1 MISDLLSKNPE
12 QVNSKIENILEQNII
27 NIIYYENSFAKTK
40 FLTKTIEKWDIP
52 TFYLDFDLLYSGY
65 VKANMVPTLKNITLL
80 WPNSENLRENLES
93 VIEKISMTRSVVVI
107 DSLNGFFN
115 ILEDDDAG
123 MLINSF
129 IMMLASS
136 AKNTKSIILVGSLS
150 KLNEENEFVL
160 YSSGRHVI
168 DNKHMEKIQLVES
181 NGLLKIN
188 ILNFDNST
196 KSSFSA
202 DSIFLE

>member
-12 QVNSKIENILEQNII
+12 QVNSKIENILEQNLL

-93 VIEKISMTRSVVVI
+93 VIEKISMTKSVVVI

-160 YSSGRHVI
+160 HSSGRHVI

-196 KSSFSA
+196 KSSFST
-202 DSIFLE
+202 

>member
-1 MISDLLSKNPE
+1 MLSDLLSKNPE
-12 QVNSKIENILEQNII
+12 QVNSKIENILEQNIL
-27 NIIYYENSFAKTK
+27 NIIYYENSFAKAK

-65 VKANMVPTLKNITLL
+65 VKANVVPTLKNVTLL

-93 VIEKISMTRSVVVI
+93 IIEKISMTKSVVVI

-115 ILEDDDAG
+115 ILKDDDAG

-160 YSSGRHVI
+160 YSSGRHVM
-168 DNKHMEKIQLVES
+168 DNKHMKKIQLVES

-196 KSSFSA
+196 KSSFPA
-202 DSIFLE
+202 

>member
-1 MISDLLSKNPE
+1 MLSKNPE
-12 QVNSKIENILEQNII
+12 QVNSKIENILEQNLL
-27 NIIYYENSFAKTK
+27 NIIYYENSFAKAK

-65 VKANMVPTLKNITLL
+65 VKANVVPTLKNVTLL

-93 VIEKISMTRSVVVI
+93 VIEKISMTKSVVVI

-115 ILEDDDAG
+115 ILKDDDAG

-160 YSSGRHVI
+160 YSSGRHVM
-168 DNKHMEKIQLVES
+168 DNKHMKKIQLVES

-196 KSSFSA
+196 KSSFPA
-202 DSIFLE
+202 

>member
-1 MISDLLSKNPE
+1 MLSDLLSKNPE
-12 QVNSKIENILEQNII
+12 QVNSKIENILEQNLL
-27 NIIYYENSFAKTK
+27 NIIYYENSFAKAK

-150 KLNEENEFVL
+150 KLNDENEFVL

-168 DNKHMEKIQLVES
+168 DNKHMEKIQLIES

-196 KSSFSA
+196 KSSFST
-202 DSIFLE
+202 

>member
-1 MISDLLSKNPE
+1 MINDLLSKNPE
-12 QVNSKIENILEQNII
+12 QVNSKIENILEQNLI
-27 NIIYYENSFAKTK
+27 NIIYYENSFAKAK

-65 VKANMVPTLKNITLL
+65 VKANMVPTLKNVTLL
-80 WPNSENLRENLES
+80 WPNSENLRDNLES
-93 VIEKISMTRSVVVI
+93 VIEKISMTKSVVVI

-115 ILEDDDAG
+115 TLEDDDAG

-150 KLNEENEFVL
+150 KLNDENEFVL

-168 DNKHMEKIQLVES
+168 DNKHMKKIQLVES
-181 NGLLKIN
+181 SGLLKIN

-196 KSSFSA
+196 KSSFST
-202 DSIFLE
+202 

>member
-1 MISDLLSKNPE
+1 MYKR
-12 QVNSKIENILEQNII
+12 Q
-27 NIIYYENSFAKTK
+27 
-40 FLTKTIEKWDIP
+40 
-52 TFYLDFDLLYSGY
+52 
-65 VKANMVPTLKNITLL
+65 VPTLKNITLL

-93 VIEKISMTRSVVVI
+93 VIEKISMTKSVVVI

-160 YSSGRHVI
+160 HSSGRHVI

-196 KSSFSA
+196 KSSFTT
-202 DSIFLE
+202 

>member
-1 MISDLLSKNPE
+1 MSKNPE
-12 QVNSKIENILEQNII
+12 QVNSKIENILEQNLI
-27 NIIYYENSFAKTK
+27 NIIYYENSFAKAK

-65 VKANMVPTLKNITLL
+65 VKANMVPTLKNVTLL

-93 VIEKISMTRSVVVI
+93 VIEKISMTKSVVVI

-150 KLNEENEFVL
+150 KLNDENEFVL

-168 DNKHMEKIQLVES
+168 DNKHMKKIQLVES
-181 NGLLKIN
+181 SGLLKIN

-196 KSSFSA
+196 KSSFST
-202 DSIFLE
+202 

>member
-1 MISDLLSKNPE
+1 MLSDLLSKNPE
-12 QVNSKIENILEQNII
+12 QVNSKIENILEQNLL
-27 NIIYYENSFAKTK
+27 NIIYYENSFAKAK

-65 VKANMVPTLKNITLL
+65 VKANMVPTLKNVTLL

-93 VIEKISMTRSVVVI
+93 IIEKISMTKSVVVI

-160 YSSGRHVI
+160 HSSGRHVI
-168 DNKHMEKIQLVES
+168 DNKHMKKIQLVES

-196 KSSFSA
+196 KSSFST
-202 DSIFLE
+202 

>member
-1 MISDLLSKNPE
+1 MLSDLLSKNPG
-12 QVNSKIENILEQNII
+12 QVNSKIENILEQNLL
-27 NIIYYENSFAKTK
+27 NIIYYENSFAKAK

-65 VKANMVPTLKNITLL
+65 VKANMVPTLKNVTLL

-93 VIEKISMTRSVVVI
+93 VIEKISMTKSVVVI

-160 YSSGRHVI
+160 HSSGRHVI

-196 KSSFSA
+196 KSSFST
-202 DSIFLE
+202 

>member
-1 MISDLLSKNPE
+1 MLSDLLSKNPE
-12 QVNSKIENILEQNII
+12 QVNSKIENILEQNLL
-27 NIIYYENSFAKTK
+27 NIIYYENSFAKAK

-65 VKANMVPTLKNITLL
+65 VKANMVPTLKNVTLL

-93 VIEKISMTRSVVVI
+93 VIEKISMTKSVVVI

-115 ILEDDDAG
+115 ILKDDDAG

-168 DNKHMEKIQLVES
+168 DNKHMKKIQLVES

-196 KSSFSA
+196 KSSFST
-202 DSIFLE
+202 

>member
-1 MISDLLSKNPE
+1 LLSKNPE
-12 QVNSKIENILEQNII
+12 QVNSKIESILEQNLI
-27 NIIYYENSFAKTK
+27 NIIYYENSFAKAK

-65 VKANMVPTLKNITLL
+65 VKANVVPTLKNVTLL

-93 VIEKISMTRSVVVI
+93 IIEKISMTKSVVVI

-115 ILEDDDAG
+115 ILKDDDAG

-160 YSSGRHVI
+160 YSSGRHVM
-168 DNKHMEKIQLVES
+168 DNKHMKKIQLVES

-196 KSSFSA
+196 KSSFPV
-202 DSIFLE
+202 

>member
-1 MISDLLSKNPE
+1 MINDLLSKNPE
-12 QVNSKIENILEQNII
+12 QVNSKIENILEQNLL

-65 VKANMVPTLKNITLL
+65 VKANMIPTLKNVTLL

-150 KLNEENEFVL
+150 KLNDENEFVL

-196 KSSFSA
+196 KSSFPA
-202 DSIFLE
+202 

>member
-12 QVNSKIENILEQNII
+12 QVNSKIENILEQNLL
-27 NIIYYENSFAKTK
+27 NIIYYENSFAKAK

-65 VKANMVPTLKNITLL
+65 VKANMVPTLKNVTLL
-80 WPNSENLRENLES
+80 WPNNENLRENLES
-93 VIEKISMTRSVVVI
+93 VIEKISMTKSVVVI

-129 IMMLASS
+129 IMMLVSS

-168 DNKHMEKIQLVES
+168 DNKHMKKIQLVES

-196 KSSFSA
+196 KSSFST
-202 DSIFLE
+202 

>member
-1 MISDLLSKNPE
+1 MLSDLLSKNPE
-12 QVNSKIENILEQNII
+12 QVNSKIENILEQNLL
-27 NIIYYENSFAKTK
+27 NIIYYENSFAKAK

-65 VKANMVPTLKNITLL
+65 VKANMVPTLKNVTLL

-93 VIEKISMTRSVVVI
+93 VIEKISMTKSVVVI

-202 DSIFLE
+202 

>member
-1 MISDLLSKNPE
+1 MLSDLLSKNPE
-12 QVNSKIENILEQNII
+12 QVNSKIENILEQNLL

-65 VKANMVPTLKNITLL
+65 VKANMVPTLKNVTLL

-93 VIEKISMTRSVVVI
+93 VIEKISMTKSVVVI

-168 DNKHMEKIQLVES
+168 DNKHMKKIQLVES

-202 DSIFLE
+202 

>member
-12 QVNSKIENILEQNII
+12 QVNSKIENILEQNLL

-93 VIEKISMTRSVVVI
+93 VIEKISMTKSVVVI

-160 YSSGRHVI
+160 HSSGRHVI

-196 KSSFSA
+196 KSSFPA
-202 DSIFLE
+202 

>member
-1 MISDLLSKNPE
+1 MLSDLLSKNPE
-12 QVNSKIENILEQNII
+12 QVNSKIENILEQNLL
-27 NIIYYENSFAKTK
+27 NIIYYENSFAKAK

-65 VKANMVPTLKNITLL
+65 VKANVVPTLKNVTLL

-93 VIEKISMTRSVVVI
+93 VIEKISMTKSVVVI

-160 YSSGRHVI
+160 YSSGRHVM
-168 DNKHMEKIQLVES
+168 DNKHMKKIQLVES

-196 KSSFSA
+196 KSSFLA
-202 DSIFLE
+202 

>member
-1 MISDLLSKNPE
+1 MLSDLLSKNPE
-12 QVNSKIENILEQNII
+12 QVNSKIENILEQNLL
-27 NIIYYENSFAKTK
+27 NIIYYENSFAKAK

-65 VKANMVPTLKNITLL
+65 VKANMVPTLKNVTLL

-93 VIEKISMTRSVVVI
+93 VIEKISMTKSVVVI

-160 YSSGRHVI
+160 HSSGRHVI

-181 NGLLKIN
+181 NDLLKIN

-202 DSIFLE
+202 

>member
-1 MISDLLSKNPE
+1 MINDLLSKNPE
-12 QVNSKIENILEQNII
+12 QVNSKIENILEQNLL
-27 NIIYYENSFAKTK
+27 NIIYYENSFAKAR

-65 VKANMVPTLKNITLL
+65 VKANMVPTLKNVTLL

-93 VIEKISMTRSVVVI
+93 VIEKISMTKSVVVI

-160 YSSGRHVI
+160 HSSGRHVL

-196 KSSFSA
+196 KSSFTT
-202 DSIFLE
+202 

>member
-1 MISDLLSKNPE
+1 MISGLLSKNPE
-12 QVNSKIENILEQNII
+12 QVNSKIENILEQNLL
-27 NIIYYENSFAKTK
+27 NIIYYENSFAKAR

-93 VIEKISMTRSVVVI
+93 VIEKISMTKSVVVI

-160 YSSGRHVI
+160 HSSGRHVI

-202 DSIFLE
+202 

>member
-12 QVNSKIENILEQNII
+12 QVNSKIENILEQNLL
-27 NIIYYENSFAKTK
+27 NIIYYENSFAKAK

-65 VKANMVPTLKNITLL
+65 VKANVVPTLKNVTLL

-93 VIEKISMTRSVVVI
+93 VIEKISMTKSVVVI

-160 YSSGRHVI
+160 YSSGRHVM
-168 DNKHMEKIQLVES
+168 DNKHMKKIQLVES

-196 KSSFSA
+196 KSSFPA
-202 DSIFLE
+202 

>member
-1 MISDLLSKNPE
+1 MINDLLSKNPE
-12 QVNSKIENILEQNII
+12 QVNSKIENILEQNLL
-27 NIIYYENSFAKTK
+27 NIIY
-40 FLTKTIEKWDIP
+40 
-52 TFYLDFDLLYSGY
+52 FDLLYSGY
-65 VKANMVPTLKNITLL
+65 VKANMVPTLKNVTLL

-93 VIEKISMTRSVVVI
+93 VIEKISMTKSVVVI

-160 YSSGRHVI
+160 HSSGRHVI

-202 DSIFLE
+202 

>member
-1 MISDLLSKNPE
+1 MLSDLLSKNPE
-12 QVNSKIENILEQNII
+12 QVNSKIENILEQNLL
-27 NIIYYENSFAKTK
+27 NIIYYENSFAKAK

-65 VKANMVPTLKNITLL
+65 VKANVIPTLKNVTLL

-93 VIEKISMTRSVVVI
+93 VIEKISMTKSIVVI

-115 ILEDDDAG
+115 ILKDDDAG

-160 YSSGRHVI
+160 HSSGRHVI

-196 KSSFSA
+196 KSSFPA
-202 DSIFLE
+202 

>member
-1 MISDLLSKNPE
+1 MLSDLLSKNPE
-12 QVNSKIENILEQNII
+12 QVNSKIENILEQNLL
-27 NIIYYENSFAKTK
+27 NIIYYENSFAKAK

-65 VKANMVPTLKNITLL
+65 VKANVVPTLKNVTLL

-93 VIEKISMTRSVVVI
+93 IIEKISMTKSVVVI

-160 YSSGRHVI
+160 YSSGRHVM
-168 DNKHMEKIQLVES
+168 DNKHMKKIQLVES

-196 KSSFSA
+196 KSSFPA
-202 DSIFLE
+202 

>member
-1 MISDLLSKNPE
+1 MLSDLLSKNPE
-12 QVNSKIENILEQNII
+12 QVNSKIENILEQNLL
-27 NIIYYENSFAKTK
+27 NIIYYENSFAKAK

-65 VKANMVPTLKNITLL
+65 VKANMVPTLKNVTLL

-93 VIEKISMTRSVVVI
+93 VIEKISMTKSVVVI

-115 ILEDDDAG
+115 TLEDDDAG

-168 DNKHMEKIQLVES
+168 DNKHMKKIQLVES

-196 KSSFSA
+196 KSSFPA
-202 DSIFLE
+202 

>member
-12 QVNSKIENILEQNII
+12 QVNSKIENILEQNLL
-27 NIIYYENSFAKTK
+27 NIIYYENSFAKAK

-65 VKANMVPTLKNITLL
+65 VKANMVPTLKNVTLL

-93 VIEKISMTRSVVVI
+93 VIEKISMTKSVVVV

-160 YSSGRHVI
+160 HSSGRHVI

-196 KSSFSA
+196 KSSFTT
-202 DSIFLE
+202 

>member
-1 MISDLLSKNPE
+1 MISGLLSKNPE
-12 QVNSKIENILEQNII
+12 QVNSKIENILEQNLL
-27 NIIYYENSFAKTK
+27 NIIYYENSFAKAK

-65 VKANMVPTLKNITLL
+65 VKANMVPTLKNVTLL
-80 WPNSENLRENLES
+80 WPNSENLRDNLES
-93 VIEKISMTRSVVVI
+93 VIEKISMTKSVVVI

-115 ILEDDDAG
+115 TLEDDDAG

-196 KSSFSA
+196 KSSFST
-202 DSIFLE
+202 

>member
-1 MISDLLSKNPE
+1 MLSDLLSKNPE
-12 QVNSKIENILEQNII
+12 QVNSKIENILEQNLL
-27 NIIYYENSFAKTK
+27 NIIYYENSFAKAK

-65 VKANMVPTLKNITLL
+65 VKANVVPTLKNVTLL

-93 VIEKISMTRSVVVI
+93 IIEKISMTKSVVVI

-160 YSSGRHVI
+160 HSSGRHVI
-168 DNKHMEKIQLVES
+168 DNKHMKKIQLVES

-196 KSSFSA
+196 KSSFST
-202 DSIFLE
+202 

>member
-1 MISDLLSKNPE
+1 MLSDLLSKNPE
-12 QVNSKIENILEQNII
+12 QVNSKIENILEQNLL
-27 NIIYYENSFAKTK
+27 NIIYYENSFAKAK

-65 VKANMVPTLKNITLL
+65 VKANVVPTLKNVTLL

-93 VIEKISMTRSVVVI
+93 IIEKISMTKSVVVI

-115 ILEDDDAG
+115 ILKDDDAG

-160 YSSGRHVI
+160 HSSGRHVI

-196 KSSFSA
+196 KSSFPA
-202 DSIFLE
+202 

>member
-12 QVNSKIENILEQNII
+12 QVNSKIENILEQNLL

-65 VKANMVPTLKNITLL
+65 VKANMVPTLKNVTLL

-160 YSSGRHVI
+160 HSSGRHVI

-202 DSIFLE
+202 

>member
-12 QVNSKIENILEQNII
+12 QVNSKIENILEQNLL
-27 NIIYYENSFAKTK
+27 NIIYYENSFAKAK

-65 VKANMVPTLKNITLL
+65 VKANMVPTLKNVTLL

-93 VIEKISMTRSVVVI
+93 VIEKISMTKSVVVI

-168 DNKHMEKIQLVES
+168 DNKHMKKIQLVES

-196 KSSFSA
+196 KSSFST
-202 DSIFLE
+202 

>member
-12 QVNSKIENILEQNII
+12 QVNSKIENILEQNLL
-27 NIIYYENSFAKTK
+27 NIIYYENSFAKAK

-65 VKANMVPTLKNITLL
+65 VKANMVPTLKNVTLL

-93 VIEKISMTRSVVVI
+93 VIEKISMTKSVVVI

-196 KSSFSA
+196 KSSFST
-202 DSIFLE
+202 

>member
-1 MISDLLSKNPE
+1 LSKNPE
-12 QVNSKIENILEQNII
+12 QVNSKIENILEQNLL
-27 NIIYYENSFAKTK
+27 NIIYYENSFAKAK

-65 VKANMVPTLKNITLL
+65 VKANMVPTLKNVTLL

-93 VIEKISMTRSVVVI
+93 VIEKISMTKSVVVI

-168 DNKHMEKIQLVES
+168 DNKHMKKIQLVES

-196 KSSFSA
+196 KSSFPA
-202 DSIFLE
+202 

>member
-12 QVNSKIENILEQNII
+12 QVNSKIENILEQNLL
-27 NIIYYENSFAKTK
+27 NIIYYENSFAKAK

-65 VKANMVPTLKNITLL
+65 VKANMVPTLKNVTLL

-93 VIEKISMTRSVVVI
+93 VIEKISMTKSVVVI

-129 IMMLASS
+129 IMMLVSS

-160 YSSGRHVI
+160 HSSGRHVI

-196 KSSFSA
+196 KSSFST
-202 DSIFLE
+202 

>member
-1 MISDLLSKNPE
+1 MLSDLLSKNPE
-12 QVNSKIENILEQNII
+12 QVNSKIENILEQNLL
-27 NIIYYENSFAKTK
+27 NIIYYENSFAKAK

-65 VKANMVPTLKNITLL
+65 VKANVVPTLKNVTLL

-93 VIEKISMTRSVVVI
+93 VIEKISMTKSVVVI

-168 DNKHMEKIQLVES
+168 DNKHMKKIQLVES

-196 KSSFSA
+196 KSSFPA
-202 DSIFLE
+202 

>member
-12 QVNSKIENILEQNII
+12 QVNSKIENILEQNLL
-27 NIIYYENSFAKTK
+27 NIIYYENSFAKAK

-65 VKANMVPTLKNITLL
+65 VKANMVPTLKNVTLL

-93 VIEKISMTRSVVVI
+93 VIEKISMTKSVVVI

-160 YSSGRHVI
+160 YSSGRHVM
-168 DNKHMEKIQLVES
+168 DNKHMKKIQLVES

-196 KSSFSA
+196 KSSFPA
-202 DSIFLE
+202 

>member
-12 QVNSKIENILEQNII
+12 QVNSKIINILEQNII

-196 KSSFSA
+196 KSSFPA
-202 DSIFLE
+202 

>member
-1 MISDLLSKNPE
+1 MINDLLSKNPE
-12 QVNSKIENILEQNII
+12 QVNSKIENILEQNLL
-27 NIIYYENSFAKTK
+27 NIIYYENSFAKAR

-65 VKANMVPTLKNITLL
+65 VKANMVPTLKNVTLL

-93 VIEKISMTRSVVVI
+93 VIEKISMTKSVVVI

-196 KSSFSA
+196 KSSFPA
-202 DSIFLE
+202 

>member
-1 MISDLLSKNPE
+1 MINDLLSKNPE
-12 QVNSKIENILEQNII
+12 PINSKIENILEQNLL

-40 FLTKTIEKWDIP
+40 FLIKTIEKWDIP
-52 TFYLDFDLLYSGY
+52 IFYLDFDLLYSGY
-65 VKANMVPTLKNITLL
+65 VKANMVPTPKNITLL
-80 WPNSENLRENLES
+80 WPNGENFRENLES
-93 VIEKISMTRSVVVI
+93 IIEKISMTRSVVVI

-115 ILEDDDAG
+115 VLNDDNAG

-160 YSSGRHVI
+160 HSSGRHVI

-181 NGLLKIN
+181 EDLLKIN

-202 DSIFLE
+202 

>member
-12 QVNSKIENILEQNII
+12 QVNSKIENILEQNLL
-27 NIIYYENSFAKTK
+27 NIIYYENSFAKAK

-65 VKANMVPTLKNITLL
+65 VKANMVPTLKNVTLL

-93 VIEKISMTRSVVVI
+93 VIEKISMTKSVVVI

-168 DNKHMEKIQLVES
+168 DNKHMKKIQLVES
-181 NGLLKIN
+181 NGLLKFY

-196 KSSFSA
+196 KSSFST
-202 DSIFLE
+202 